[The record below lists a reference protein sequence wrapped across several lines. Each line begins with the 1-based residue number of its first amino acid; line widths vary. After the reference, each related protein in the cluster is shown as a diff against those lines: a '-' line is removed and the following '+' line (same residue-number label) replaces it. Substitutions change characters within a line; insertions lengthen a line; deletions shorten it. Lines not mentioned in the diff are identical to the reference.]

1 MKKFLSLAVSAV
13 MALGTAGT
21 ALTSSV
27 ISSAADTDGD
37 FVLFGDS
44 IAEGYTRAG
53 YVEHN
58 YGEICADYLGGT
70 ATNYAV
76 SGDTTDDL
84 VTVIEN
90 LDSAQKTVV
99 SDAEYIIISAG
110 GNDIIKYSSK
120 YLLNY
125 AANKN
130 VSGYNFLNDGYT
142 AADIPEDP
150 TLQDVMNIVNLRGK
164 GGMMEF
170 ANASFNNILELSNQL
185 KNLTSH
191 LRISNET
198 HDGYIINHIIPNL
211 KTAVEDLQ
219 AINPDATIIIQSIYN
234 PLELSPEYLTNRY
247 GANST
252 YADMLGI
259 VRTQFAR
266 V

>member
-1 MKKFLSLAVSAV
+1 

-44 IAEGYTRAG
+44 IAEGYTRTG

-120 YLLNY
+120 YLLN
-125 AANKN
+125 
-130 VSGYNFLNDGYT
+130 
-142 AADIPEDP
+142 
-150 TLQDVMNIVNLRGK
+150 
-164 GGMMEF
+164 
-170 ANASFNNILELSNQL
+170 
-185 KNLTSH
+185 
-191 LRISNET
+191 
-198 HDGYIINHIIPNL
+198 
-211 KTAVEDLQ
+211 
-219 AINPDATIIIQSIYN
+219 
-234 PLELSPEYLTNRY
+234 
-247 GANST
+247 
-252 YADMLGI
+252 
-259 VRTQFAR
+259 
-266 V
+266 